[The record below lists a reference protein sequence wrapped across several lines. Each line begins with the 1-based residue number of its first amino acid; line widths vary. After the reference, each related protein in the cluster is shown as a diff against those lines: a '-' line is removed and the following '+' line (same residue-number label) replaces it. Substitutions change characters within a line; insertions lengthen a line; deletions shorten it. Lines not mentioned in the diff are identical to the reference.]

1 MLDSIC
7 WFPAKGAFIPSFQTL
22 RHSLGQWGK
31 LACASQCQGQSF
43 SCTPSHFGN
52 FSGAFSTALKICED
66 RSSCWWESSQYS
78 EDRSQLNQNDTS
90 FFVTPIQ
97 SPPKKCICYIFC
109 CCYCCFCCLLLLGQP
124 TITDIHCDPWVTS
137 ALLAWSSPKG
147 KEPTMKSWPDLEIIV
162 ITKFDFYFCCSLA
175 YLGFSKAWQT
185 YAPKITLQ
193 LC

>member
-1 MLDSIC
+1 MLDSTC
-7 WFPAKGAFIPSFQTL
+7 WFPAKGPFIPSFQTL
-22 RHSLGQWGK
+22 RHSL
-31 LACASQCQGQSF
+31 GQSF

-66 RSSCWWESSQYS
+66 RSSCWWESKVNIGKIGF
-78 EDRSQLNQNDTS
+78 NQNDELVCHS
-90 FFVTPIQ
+90 YAI
-97 SPPKKCICYIFC
+97 SLPKMHLLYFLLLLFL
-109 CCYCCFCCLLLLGQP
+109 FCCLLFLGQP

-162 ITKFDFYFCCSLA
+162 ITKFDFFLFHFCSLA
-175 YLGFSKAWQT
+175 DLGLSKAWHK
-185 YAPKITLQ
+185 YPPKITLQ